1 MDLVPYSFNITT
13 LPRSPQQGVMLPGQ
27 TQGVYITLSSTD
39 YQFILNKI
47 IGWFRDYDEVELIDH
62 GVSDKQGLGYII
74 LEWEE
79 CEVDRLFLNILRDE
93 EIVEDYTIYTRS
105 L

>member
-1 MDLVPYSFNITT
+1 MDIVPYSFNITT
-13 LPRSPQQGVMLPGQ
+13 LPRQSRRGGELPGQ
-27 TQGVYITLSSTD
+27 TQGIYIALTSTD

-47 IGWFRDYDEVELIDH
+47 IGWFRDCDEVELIDH